1 MHRRAM
7 TSVLGAVVLLAASV
21 VGASSASARATAATA
36 PSLSFGNVPVYGTVQ
51 QDVVVTAT
59 GEPVTFGADLPFVT
73 AVNGAQDQA
82 DDFSVVSTT
91 CSGTIAADTTCLV
104 KVAFN
109 PFAAGLRQ
117 ASLTVEMASPGAA
130 LLVALSG
137 TGVPNATGTYYGLS
151 TPTRFLDT
159 RGPTRTGAPLAAG
172 STTTVQIANRAG
184 IPTTGVSAVVF
195 NLTAVATTANGYFT
209 TYPSGK
215 PRPTTS
221 SINFPRGWT
230 GANMVT
236 LPVGADGKIKLFN
249 SGGAAHALIDVLGWY
264 AKDDTVRAAR
274 GMGSQF
280 RSTAN
285 GDATRLYD
293 SRKDP
298 ANSNLPFASN
308 ELLDLTDTWASPAEA
323 AAVKAYAVSITA
335 TAATGSGVFTAWA
348 GGGVPK
354 PTASVVNYQKGITAP
369 NMVVV
374 PAGHFDPAKP
384 QFWAPDQ
391 TGFRVV
397 NVGSGTVHMF
407 VDLVGY
413 YVADDS
419 AGMRFKPLASANAP
433 VRILDTR
440 KAIGLSG
447 AFGAGRTRTVNA
459 TAVTSSDSAY
469 LVGNTTGVTPTLA
482 TYLTVFSGESPL
494 PGVSNLNVSAGL
506 VRAVST
512 YAPLRFVDAVPP
524 ALPKLTFNIFNK
536 SGTIHVLFDAA
547 GTLDLYPAQAGLPA
561 GTPSSGPG
569 SSTPTL
575 GGRTVPGGPSIPSGH
590 QAPTARR
597 G

>member
-1 MHRRAM
+1 MSRRSI

-21 VGASSASARATAATA
+21 VGASSASALAFDATA
-36 PSLSFGNVPVYGTVQ
+36 PGLDFGTVPVYGSLQ
-51 QDVVVTAT
+51 QNVVVTVSGA
-59 GEPVTFGADLPFVT
+59 PVTFDAAPPFVT
-73 AVNGAQDQA
+73 PVNGAQDQA
-82 DDFSVVSTT
+82 DDFSFVSTT
-91 CSGTIAADTTCLV
+91 CSGTIADATCTV
-104 KVAFN
+104 AIAFN
-109 PFAAGLRQ
+109 PFAAGPRQ
-117 ASLTVEMASPGAA
+117 ATLNIGITSPGTA

-137 TGVPNATGTYYGLS
+137 TGVPDATGTYYGLG

-159 RGPTRTGAPLAAG
+159 RGATGTGAPLAAG
-172 STTTVQIANRAG
+172 STTTVQILNRSG
-184 IPTTGVSAVVF
+184 IPTAGVSAVVF
-195 NLTAVATTANGYFT
+195 NLTAVATTASGFFT

-215 PRPTTS
+215 ARPTTS

-236 LPVGADGKIKLFN
+236 LPVGADGKIKLYN
-249 SGGAAHALIDVLGWY
+249 SGGAAHAIIDVLGWY
-264 AKDDTVRAAR
+264 AKDDTVRASR

-280 RSTAN
+280 RSTVD

-298 ANSNLPFASN
+298 DNANLPFASG
-308 ELLDLTDTWASPAEA
+308 EVLDLTDTWPSPAEA

-348 GGGVPK
+348 GGGVAK
-354 PTASVVNYQKGITAP
+354 PLASAVNYQKGITAP

-391 TGFRVV
+391 TGFRVA
-397 NVGSGTVHMF
+397 NVGSGTVHML

-419 AGMRFKPLASANAP
+419 AGLRFRPLASANAP

-440 KAIGLSG
+440 TALGLSG
-447 AFGAGRTRTVNA
+447 AFGAGKTRTVDA
-459 TAVTSSDSAY
+459 TSVTSGDSAY
-469 LVGNTTGVTPTLA
+469 LVGNTTGITPTVS
-482 TYLTVFSGESPL
+482 TFLTVWSGADLL
-494 PGVSNLNVSAGL
+494 PGVSNLNVSPTL

-512 YAPLRFVDAVPP
+512 YAPLAFTSTSS
-524 ALPKLTFNIFNK
+524 KLTFDIFNK
-536 SGTIHVLFDAA
+536 AGTVNVLFDAA
-547 GTLDLYPAQAGLPA
+547 GTLDLYPGQATAPVGA
-561 GTPSSGPG
+561 TSSSLG
-569 SSTPTL
+569 SSATV
-575 GGRTVPGGPSIPSGH
+575 GGRTVPGGRSIPSGH
-590 QAPTARR
+590 PAPTARR

>member
-1 MHRRAM
+1 MSRRAIS
-7 TSVLGAVVLLAASV
+7 SVLGAVVLLAASV
-21 VGASSASARATAATA
+21 VGASSASALASDATA
-36 PSLSFGNVPVYGTVQ
+36 PSLNFGNVPVYGTVQ

-59 GEPVTFGADLPFVT
+59 GGDVTFADAVPFLT
-73 AVNGAQDQA
+73 PVNGAQDQA
-82 DDFSVVSTT
+82 DDFSFVSRT
-91 CSGTIAADTTCLV
+91 CIGLIAADTTCTV
-104 KVAFN
+104 TVAFN

-117 ASLTVEMASPGAA
+117 ATLNIGITSPGAA
-130 LLVALSG
+130 LLVSLSG
-137 TGVPNATGTYYGLS
+137 TGVPNATGTYYGLT

-172 STTTVQIANRAG
+172 STTTVQILNRST
-184 IPTTGVSAVVF
+184 IPASGVSAVVF
-195 NLTAVATTANGYFT
+195 NLTAVATTAAGYFT

-215 PRPTTS
+215 ARPTTS
-221 SINFPRGWT
+221 SINFPKGWT

-285 GDATRLYD
+285 GDASRLYD

-298 ANSNLPFASN
+298 DNGNLPFVGGDV
-308 ELLDLTDTWASPAEA
+308 LDLTDTWASPAEA
-323 AAVKAYAVSITA
+323 ATIKAYAVSITA
-335 TAATGSGVFTAWA
+335 TAATGAGVFTAWA
-348 GGGVPK
+348 GGGITK
-354 PTASVVNYQKGITAP
+354 PVASAVNYTKGVTAP

-391 TGFRVV
+391 TGFRVA
-397 NVGSGTVHMF
+397 NVGSGSVHML

-413 YVADDS
+413 YVTDDS
-419 AGMRFKPLASANAP
+419 AGMRFKPLTSANSP

-447 AFGAGRTRTVNA
+447 AFKAGQTRTVNA
-459 TAVTSSDSAY
+459 TGVTSSDSAY
-469 LVGNTTGVTPTLA
+469 LVGNTTGITPTVS
-482 TYLTVFSGESPL
+482 TFLTVFSGDNPL
-494 PGVSNLNVSAGL
+494 PGVSTLNVNPTL
-506 VRAVST
+506 IRAVST
-512 YAPLRFVDAVPP
+512 YAPLKFTLAG
-524 ALPKLTFNIFNK
+524 PKLTFNIFNK
-536 SGTIHVLFDAA
+536 SGTINVLFDAA
-547 GTLDLYPAQAGLPA
+547 GTLDIYPGQATVPVS
-561 GTPSSGPG
+561 TPSSSDG
-569 SSTPTL
+569 SSPSTS
-575 GGRTVPGGPSIPSGH
+575 GGRTVPGGPSMPSGH
-590 QAPTARR
+590 KAPTARR